1 MQGRHRGPHGPE
13 WSKSTVARVL
23 RNPAYLGHARQG
35 ETVNVEAHE
44 PIVTQ
49 AEFDAANQKRQPV
62 ERRAVTEIEGVPVK
76 ASMAD
81 RALLRGIAVCANCGH
96 NLRAGNG
103 WLDRKTGE
111 RLPFYYCPGRFTSGK
126 CEHRANLSAPPARS
140 YVGQLVLS
148 AFEGDSPV
156 AEAVQAQREL
166 QDLAR
171 QREEAQHL
179 LTGST
184 APPLPRRMFQSR
196 PASRPRRT
204 DRNASS
210 AARHACGVS
219 VGLMRAVVG
228 IAAIRL

>member
-1 MQGRHRGPHGPE
+1 M
-13 WSKSTVARVL
+13 ARVL

-140 YVGQLVLS
+140 LRRT
-148 AFEGDSPV
+148 ASPV
-156 AEAVQAQREL
+156 RLRGRFPRGRGRPGAARTPGPCPPAGGGAAPADRLDGAATTAADVPVQA
-166 QDLAR
+166 
-171 QREEAQHL
+171 
-179 LTGST
+179 SV
-184 APPLPRRMFQSR
+184 
-196 PASRPRRT
+196 PA
-204 DRNASS
+204 A
-210 AARHACGVS
+210 
-219 VGLMRAVVG
+219 
-228 IAAIRL
+228 